1 MSATDPEEGMRY
13 QSKFLE
19 EICVLVFSCNINIRE
34 KISRGGADDIVDV
47 GKLDLLPGT
56 TLRQT

>member
-1 MSATDPEEGMRY
+1 MFATDPEGGMRY

-19 EICVLVFSCNINIRE
+19 EICVFVFSCDINVRE
-34 KISRGGADDIVDV
+34 KISRGGADDIMDV
-47 GKLDLLPGT
+47 GKDDLLPGT